1 MNVVGYL
8 FEVLRELLWVAF
20 LLTVGLVVARMV
32 VDGLRLNP
40 FRWLPYLIRRW
51 SEPLLMPLRRNPLM
65 FASRYDL
72 APIVFIIVAILV
84 LAFGLHFLGD
94 AHRAVLG
101 FGMAARFFAQGDI
114 GLGVRYVL
122 GHMLLLA
129 LSLAMLCI
137 IFGVLFSWIGLYR
150 GRVVR
155 FVWWGFERMTAPLRR
170 VVPSVGLF
178 DLTPLVAYFI
188 LLIVSWLVEVVV
200 LR

>member
-1 MNVVGYL
+1 
-8 FEVLRELLWVAF
+8 
-20 LLTVGLVVARMV
+20 
-32 VDGLRLNP
+32 
-40 FRWLPYLIRRW
+40 
-51 SEPLLMPLRRNPLM
+51 
-65 FASRYDL
+65 
-72 APIVFIIVAILV
+72 
-84 LAFGLHFLGD
+84 
-94 AHRAVLG
+94 
-101 FGMAARFFAQGDI
+101 
-114 GLGVRYVL
+114 
-122 GHMLLLA
+122 MLLLA

-188 LLIVSWLVEVVV
+188 LLIVSWLVEVVF